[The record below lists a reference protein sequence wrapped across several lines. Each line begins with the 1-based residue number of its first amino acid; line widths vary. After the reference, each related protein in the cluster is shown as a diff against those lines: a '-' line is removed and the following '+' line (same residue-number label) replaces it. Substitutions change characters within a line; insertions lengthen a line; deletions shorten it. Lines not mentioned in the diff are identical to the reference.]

1 MPPELEKAPPDQLA
15 VTQRDPELSK
25 LRRELSRLDTVL
37 FLISAMVVVDT
48 IGAIAIGGVQAFTW
62 LVVLFVL
69 FFVPSALISAE
80 LGAALPE
87 EGGVYVWVR
96 MAFGRLAGAM
106 TSMLYWAGTPM
117 WLGGSVAAVAITV
130 YGRFLGDLS
139 RPGMFMFGTVFVL
152 LATTAAV
159 VPLRW
164 GKWVPASGAVG
175 QIVLLGVF
183 TVSVVAYGV
192 EHGMQGMALEDFS
205 PTRAVFIAVV
215 PVLLYSFVGV
225 ELPTTA
231 AEEMHDPRRDI
242 PAAIGT
248 AGVAQALM
256 YGVPILAVLIVL
268 PRGQITSLHGL
279 IDAMK
284 TVYTVYGGNVSGG
297 EVTLTGAGALL
308 GSLSAVVFIWVLIAS
323 GSAWIMGAGRAQA
336 AACLDG
342 AGPRVLG
349 RISERSGVPVVMG
362 LVSGGVSWLLLV
374 LSLWVTGGDNQKYFS
389 VALNVA
395 ISLIVL
401 AYLFIYPAFLRLRSR
416 YPDLERPFRVPGGA
430 VGAWLLTIV
439 ATAWSLLAAVCLLW
453 PGFGTTHP
461 DDHLPAGFE
470 GQRVEYELLTDRT
483 DPGSRRCGHRL
494 SGQET
499 RVAVQPITGRRISQ
513 SVARLA
519 ARSPIDNRCRQSSAR
534 CRTDP
539 RFLPIRCI
547 DFCTWTAT
555 VWSAWL

>member
-1 MPPELEKAPPDQLA
+1 M
-15 VTQRDPELSK
+15 
-25 LRRELSRLDTVL
+25 
-37 FLISAMVVVDT
+37 
-48 IGAIAIGGVQAFTW
+48 
-62 LVVLFVL
+62 
-69 FFVPSALISAE
+69 
-80 LGAALPE
+80 
-87 EGGVYVWVR
+87 
-96 MAFGRLAGAM
+96 
-106 TSMLYWAGTPM
+106 
-117 WLGGSVAAVAITV
+117 
-130 YGRFLGDLS
+130 
-139 RPGMFMFGTVFVL
+139 
-152 LATTAAV
+152 
-159 VPLRW
+159 
-164 GKWVPASGAVG
+164 
-175 QIVLLGVF
+175 
-183 TVSVVAYGV
+183 
-192 EHGMQGMALEDFS
+192 
-205 PTRAVFIAVV
+205 

-268 PRGQITSLHGL
+268 PGGQITSLHGL

-284 TVYTVYGGNVSGG
+284 TVYTVYGGNVSGSG
-297 EVTLTGAGALL
+297 VTLTGAGALL

-416 YPDLERPFRVPGGA
+416 HRDLDRPFRVPGGA
-430 VGAWLLTIV
+430 VGAWLLTIAGDGVVSAGRSLSAV
-439 ATAWSLLAAVCLLW
+439 AGLRDQPPGRPLAGRLRG
-453 PGFGTTHP
+453 PKR
-461 DDHLPAGFE
+461 
-470 GQRVEYELLTDRT
+470 RVRAAHRRT
-483 DPGSRRCGHRL
+483 DTGGRRCRRPVHVP
-494 SGQET
+494 ET
-499 RVAVQPITGRRISQ
+499 G
-513 SVARLA
+513 
-519 ARSPIDNRCRQSSAR
+519 
-534 CRTDP
+534 
-539 RFLPIRCI
+539 
-547 DFCTWTAT
+547 
-555 VWSAWL
+555 SAWR

>member
-1 MPPELEKAPPDQLA
+1 MVPELEKAPPA
-15 VTQRDPELSK
+15 QRPKTAPESELSK

-62 LVVLFVL
+62 LVVLFAL

-96 MAFGRLAGAM
+96 MAFGRFAGAL
-106 TSMLYWAGTPM
+106 TSLLYWAGTPM
-117 WLGGSVAAVAITV
+117 WLGGSVAAVAMTV

-139 RPGMFMFGTVFVL
+139 RPGMFVFGTIFVL
-152 LATTAAV
+152 LATVAAV

-164 GKWVPASGAVG
+164 GKWVPASGAIG
-175 QIVLLGVF
+175 QIVLLAVF

-192 EHGMQGMALEDFS
+192 QHGVQGVAPTDFS

-268 PRGQITSLHGL
+268 PSGQITSLHGL
-279 IDAMK
+279 IDTMK
-284 TVYTVYGGNVSGG
+284 TVFTVYGGSVAGS

-308 GSLSAVVFIWVLIAS
+308 GALSAVVFIWVLIAS

-349 RISERSGVPVVMG
+349 RISDRNGVPVVMG
-362 LVSGGVSWLLLV
+362 LVSGAVSLLLLV

-416 YPDLERPFRVPGGA
+416 NRDLDRPFRVPGGA
-430 VGAWLLTIV
+430 VGAWLLTIL

-453 PGFGTTHP
+453 PGFGTAHP
-461 DDHLPAGFE
+461 DAHLPAGFE
-470 GQRVEYELLTDRT
+470 GQRVEYELLTIV
-483 DPGSRRCGHRL
+483 PIL
-494 SGQET
+494 AVL
-499 RVAVQPITGRRISQ
+499 VAVSAYMFRRQ
-513 SVARLA
+513 A
-519 ARSPIDNRCRQSSAR
+519 D
-534 CRTDP
+534 
-539 RFLPIRCI
+539 
-547 DFCTWTAT
+547 
-555 VWSAWL
+555 